1 MSRCEQEN
9 PEISRCLAMPLHF
22 CNDFCT
28 PGKQAVA
35 VGARGTLTGHSQTKM
50 HGWTVRLRCF
60 TVQIKWNNSSV
71 WAMPR

>member
-22 CNDFCT
+22 CNDLCT

-35 VGARGTLTGHSQTKM
+35 VGARGTLTGHSRNKDAWLDCTPALLY
-50 HGWTVRLRCF
+50 GS
-60 TVQIKWNNSSV
+60 N
-71 WAMPR
+71 